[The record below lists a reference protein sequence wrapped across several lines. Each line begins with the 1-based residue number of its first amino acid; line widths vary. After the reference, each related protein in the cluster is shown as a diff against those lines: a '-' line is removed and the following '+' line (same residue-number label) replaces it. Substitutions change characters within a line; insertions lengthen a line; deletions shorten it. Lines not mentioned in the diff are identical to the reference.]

1 MRQYFEQQLEQNPEF
16 DEAALQDF
24 LTRRVDNFKEQGQS
38 EENVEN
44 LTKALS
50 TYITTKL
57 GQKQLFYMV
66 RRNKTERE
74 LNEDDKTSFIIEVSK
89 CFEDELE
96 IMMSPLE
103 YLDSDPV
110 KGIPMFRVVN
120 EDLFYKII
128 GV

>member
-38 EENVEN
+38 EQNVEN

-50 TYITTKL
+50 TYLTAKL

-74 LNEDDKTSFIIEVSK
+74 LNEDDKTRFIIEVSK

-96 IMMSPLE
+96 IITAPLE
-103 YLDSDPV
+103 YLDTDPV
-110 KGIPMFRVVN
+110 KGVPMFRVAN
-120 EDLFYKII
+120 EDLFYKIK